1 MAITALPFHPW
12 RPEKVPPS
20 GRRHTGPHPLL
31 LRPGSG
37 RNLFFWAGAP
47 GAVESKLPVVPE
59 VGLEEHASMVIA
71 LLPQG
76 ILVGGRNDCI
86 AVVIVQKDKRRD
98 TI

>member
-1 MAITALPFHPW
+1 
-12 RPEKVPPS
+12 
-20 GRRHTGPHPLL
+20 
-31 LRPGSG
+31 
-37 RNLFFWAGAP
+37 
-47 GAVESKLPVVPE
+47 VESELPVVPE